1 MNAIKYPLILAVL
14 LLLSCGTDNPKE
26 LATEYCR
33 CFNEGLTDEAR
44 MKECGEMVKEHKE
57 ILAKNPEK
65 SKKYAEEILK
75 CAVFE
80 NIP

>member
-1 MNAIKYPLILAVL
+1 MTKFILITGCFL
-14 LLLSCGTDNPKE
+14 LFSCGTDNPKA
-26 LATEYCR
+26 LAEEYCR

-65 SKKYAEEILK
+65 SKKYADEILK
-75 CAVFE
+75 CAVFGK
-80 NIP
+80 IQ